1 MSARLRL
8 YVGTFCVAGGL
19 VLAFLLTRLD
29 LDRAR
34 EVGGAIA
41 WFAAFVVVG
50 ELVTIRINE
59 HNRLKEISI
68 TATFA
73 YGLVLLA
80 GTGVAA
86 LVFIVGSVVADL
98 ARHKGLVKILFN
110 AAQYVLALA
119 AGGAVYHA
127 LGGGYQLTTATLP
140 AMAAGGLA
148 FMLVNYLLV
157 SAVVSLDQG
166 VPVLQGLRGDNLRLE
181 LGSSAMVLA
190 LAPVAV
196 VVAERSL
203 LLLPALVVPLA
214 AVWLASAGEIR
225 AKEQQAVAEEHQA
238 VAEEAAER
246 QRRLTEQEHEVVRRL
261 QETDRLKADLIA
273 TVSHELRSPLTTIVG
288 VFGIL
293 RVRRHRLS
301 PSERDE
307 LVRMG
312 IHQSERLHHMI
323 EQLLTAA
330 RFEQPEGVASLGS
343 SRTELDAIEL
353 VRQAGAEARARHHG
367 RRIAIETNGALPV
380 RVAQD
385 AIVQV
390 LGNLLDNACKYSPKD
405 EPVRLSGTREGAEA
419 VLAVEDAGPG
429 IPQAER
435 ERIFDR
441 FTQLERHMQR
451 RSGGV
456 GLGLYIARQLAR
468 SQDGDLLVVDP
479 ANGHGARF
487 ELHLPLLPDPAG
499 S

>member
-1 MSARLRL
+1 MSTKLRL
-8 YVGTFCVAGGL
+8 YVGTLCVAGGL

-34 EVGGAIA
+34 EVGAAIA

-50 ELVTIRINE
+50 DLVTIRINE
-59 HNRLKEISI
+59 HNRFKEVSI
-68 TATFA
+68 TSTFA
-73 YGLVLLA
+73 YGMVPLA
-80 GTGVAA
+80 GTGIAV
-86 LVFIVGSVVADL
+86 LVFILGSVVADL
-98 ARHKGLVKILFN
+98 ARRKGLVKTLFN

-127 LGGGYQLTTATLP
+127 LGGGYQVTTATLP
-140 AMAAGGLA
+140 ALAAGGLA
-148 FMLVNYLLV
+148 FMLVNYVLV
-157 SAVVSLDQG
+157 SIVVSLNQG
-166 VPVLQGLRGDNLRLE
+166 VPVLQGWRRDDLRLE

-214 AVWLASAGEIR
+214 AIWLASAGEIR
-225 AKEQQAVAEEHQA
+225 AKEQQAVAEE
-238 VAEEAAER
+238 AAEL
-246 QRRLTEQEHEVVRRL
+246 QRRLTEREHEVVRRL

-293 RVRRHRLS
+293 RVRRHRLT
-301 PSERDE
+301 PAERDE

-312 IHQSERLHHMI
+312 IHQSERLHRMI
-323 EQLLTAA
+323 EQLLMAA
-330 RFEQPEGVASLGS
+330 RFEQAEGVASLGS
-343 SRTELDAIEL
+343 SRTELDATEL
-353 VRQAGAEARARHHG
+353 LEQAGAEARARHHD

-390 LGNLLDNACKYSPKD
+390 LGNLLDNACKYSPDD

-419 VLAVEDAGPG
+419 VLVVEDAGPG
-429 IPQAER
+429 IPEAER
-435 ERIFDR
+435 QRIFDR

-451 RSGGV
+451 RAGGV

-479 ANGHGARF
+479 ANGRGARF
-487 ELHLPLLPDPAG
+487 ELHLPLLPEAG
-499 S
+499 GS